1 VSKLPLLQAR
11 VNALSKERG
20 QGAPIIN
27 VVLPNN
33 LNAGGYPVYPTV
45 PNNEPPVAPLPQALS
60 PAVDSSSYLLPP
72 NHSEG
77 PKMDI
82 ETFCFFISLSEDLLS
97 HFREHRISGT
107 HAFAHISTK
116 ELKEMDF
123 KIGEIIDIKEAVKEW
138 SRN

>member
-1 VSKLPLLQAR
+1 M
-11 VNALSKERG
+11 SKERG
-20 QGAPIIN
+20 QGVPNQPIIN

-33 LNAGGYPVYPTV
+33 TGGYPVYPNA
-45 PNNEPPVAPLPQALS
+45 PNNGAPIAPLPQVLA
-60 PAVDSSSYLLPP
+60 PTVDAFILPP

-82 ETFCFFISLSEDLLS
+82 ETFCTVYSLSEGFLS
-97 HFREHRISGT
+97 RFREHRISGT

-138 SRN
+138 SRS